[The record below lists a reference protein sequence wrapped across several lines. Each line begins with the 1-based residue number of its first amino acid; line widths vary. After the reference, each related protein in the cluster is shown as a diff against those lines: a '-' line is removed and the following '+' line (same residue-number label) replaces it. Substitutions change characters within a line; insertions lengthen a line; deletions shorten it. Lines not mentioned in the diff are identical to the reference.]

1 MQKFQKAQ
9 AKKILTSLGDARR
22 ALACPPP
29 LGRAE
34 LARRQKIKRARE
46 KAVAAALRKAG
57 LDLAPLKALKPLRQD
72 LRREWQRHT
81 ARVARQSADAARM
94 FRRSIDKRRAMLE
107 GMASPVP
114 IFPGPRP
121 HYVLLD
127 TPFLMTRT
135 FGMLMDDSHVEPW
148 NSWAKVRAYPLA
160 NQSSGA
166 MGLSFY
172 HVWQN
177 TIGTPVTVDAHSY
190 LVLNGGAAAYINGGG
205 IFPDDSFHS
214 DLAIDVALHPWE
226 WWNQPPSSP
235 LAQPDQSQIVMS
247 LHQGGSGWFDFLPQQ
262 EQDVFRGYDLSYH
275 SWIVPPNGFAV
286 FETAMSLTYSIGGGG
301 TFIADFSGRS
311 EYSVMSAAVLLYV
324 TPSAGDVVVLTA
336 ND

>member
-1 MQKFQKAQ
+1 MQRFQKAQ
-9 AKKILTSLGDARR
+9 AKKILTALGDARR

-29 LGRAE
+29 LSRAE
-34 LARRQKIKRARE
+34 RARRRELKRGRE
-46 KAVAAALRKAG
+46 KALAAALTKAG
-57 LDLAPLKALKPLRQD
+57 LDLAPLKALKQPRQD
-72 LRREWQRHT
+72 VRRQWQRHKS
-81 ARVARQSADAARM
+81 RVARQSADAARM
-94 FRRSIDKRRAMLE
+94 FRRSIANRRAMLA

-160 NQSSGA
+160 NQTSGS
-166 MGLSFY
+166 MGLSY
-172 HVWQN
+172 HHVWQN
-177 TIGTPVTVDAHSY
+177 TVGTPVTLDAHSY
-190 LVLNGGAAAYINGGG
+190 LVLNGGAAAYVHGGV
-205 IFPDDSFHS
+205 FPDDSLFS
-214 DLAIDVALHPWE
+214 NLAIDVSLHPWE
-226 WWNQPPSSP
+226 WWNQPPTSP
-235 LAQPDQSQIVMS
+235 LAQPDQAQNVMS
-247 LHQGGSGWFDFLPQQ
+247 LHQGGSGWVDYLPGP

-286 FETAMSLTYSIGGGG
+286 FETTMSLTYSISEAGD
-301 TFIADFSGRS
+301 FLVDFSGRS
-311 EYSVMSAAVLLYV
+311 EYSVMSAAVLLHV

-336 ND
+336 NN